1 MSATVRS
8 TLIATCGAPTSFEVP
23 WAGAVRDSASLEF
36 GPPLAIVCDM
46 EFRVVAEPV
55 QGDAHRLLVVDVLV
69 SARGLRVSGAV
80 EPWWMGPPTD
90 VRVRIG
96 MDYVTV
102 VAVECDESG
111 FFAVQAEGVVF
122 PGDLVSV
129 GIGDGWT
136 VIELDS

>member
-1 MSATVRS
+1 M
-8 TLIATCGAPTSFEVP
+8 
-23 WAGAVRDSASLEF
+23 
-36 GPPLAIVCDM
+36 
-46 EFRVVAEPV
+46 
-55 QGDAHRLLVVDVLV
+55 LV

-136 VIELDS
+136 VIELDSY